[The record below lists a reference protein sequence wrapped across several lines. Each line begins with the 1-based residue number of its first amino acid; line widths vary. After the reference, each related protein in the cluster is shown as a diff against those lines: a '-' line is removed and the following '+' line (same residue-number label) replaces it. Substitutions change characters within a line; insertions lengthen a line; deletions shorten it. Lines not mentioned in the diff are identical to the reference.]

1 MRQSWIDGGH
11 ARRKFDVGEQSF
23 CIVFKENY
31 LEENCT
37 NIMSSKSTLI
47 HGLEQDEDIAPS
59 PKRIKLDASLQ
70 TESVLPP
77 SHSLLGVP
85 LPVAP
90 TGQPLNFT
98 EADVGISEYV
108 AKDIIKVEAIIKQRY
123 IQIFHFILY

>member
-1 MRQSWIDGGH
+1 
-11 ARRKFDVGEQSF
+11 
-23 CIVFKENY
+23 
-31 LEENCT
+31 
-37 NIMSSKSTLI
+37 MSSESTLI
-47 HGLEQDEDIAPS
+47 RGLEQDEDIAPS

-70 TESVLPP
+70 TESVLPL

-90 TGQPLNFT
+90 TGQPLNFA

-123 IQIFHFILY
+123 IQFFHFIFY